1 MSKLEFK
8 ELLDEYIS
16 KLEKDYTYNLSKNN
30 HPIFSVLQ
38 NTYTNLRRKYFFRW
52 TSIIV
57 MSILTVFLFYFNFF
71 NNPALNLAIQ
81 IFSFFLV
88 FSIFYIITHYFIKLP
103 DIEDV
108 NIIAD
113 RILLVREKIK
123 NFDFDFFTVKAM
135 IIDINSIYNTERM
148 AYLKKY
154 YELAKPEFDGNR
166 NKNTNYE
173 SNPIDR
179 MIAIDQIIDT
189 TKIPIPIDEKELLLS
204 CLLRFSYTNYS
215 NVETLFR
222 VLTKYKEKEELKEN
236 ETSKLKA
243 LKKSLGNTVNI
254 LTKATQSTEAIYS
267 SLPKMN

>member
-1 MSKLEFK
+1 MRRMEFK
-8 ELLDEYIS
+8 DILEKYIS
-16 KLEKDYTYNLSKNN
+16 NLEKDYNYNKKNNN
-30 HPIFSVLQ
+30 HPIFSVIQ
-38 NTYTNLRRKYFFRW
+38 NTYFGLKLKYNYSWIGAGVLLVIILSLFSYTYIVTYPINLLVLITFN
-52 TSIIV
+52 ILLIV
-57 MSILTVFLFYFNFF
+57 IYYVVVIY
-71 NNPALNLAIQ
+71 
-81 IFSFFLV
+81 V
-88 FSIFYIITHYFIKLP
+88 IKLP
-103 DIEDV
+103 DLDDV
-108 NIIAD
+108 RILGD
-113 RILLVREKIK
+113 RVLLVREKIK
-123 NFDFDFFTVKAM
+123 FHDFDFLTIKEM
-135 IIDINSIYNTERM
+135 IAEISNIYNTERM

-154 YELAKPEFDGNR
+154 YELAKPAFDGNR

-189 TKIPIPIDEKELLLS
+189 TKIPIPIQEKELLLS
-204 CLLRFSYTNYS
+204 CLLRFSFTNFS